1 MKRIISEKII
11 KGETFKGGHHLTHL
25 IKNEPNQMKREL
37 NKFFLIPL
45 LGLLLACVALPNQS
59 FAQKFAYVDTKY
71 ILDNITEY
79 KAAQAELDKISVEWQ
94 KEIEAQ
100 YAEID
105 KLYKSFQ
112 AEQILLTPEMKR
124 KREDEI
130 IRKEKEAKNLQK
142 KRFGVDGDLYKKRQE
157 LIKPIQDKVYAAIKE
172 VATTGN
178 YALVL
183 DKAGDLNILY
193 SDPKY
198 DKSEEVLNKMGYKAS
213 K

>member
-1 MKRIISEKII
+1 MKRAIYSLSQGRKFI
-11 KGETFKGGHHLTHL
+11 GEFHLTHL
-25 IKNEPNQMKREL
+25 MNTNVIQMKRNL
-37 NKFFLIPL
+37 NKYFLIPV
-45 LGLLLACVALPNQS
+45 LGLALALAGLPKES
-59 FAQKFAYVDTKY
+59 FGQKFAYVDTKY
-71 ILDNITEY
+71 ILDNISEY
-79 KAAQAELDKISVEWQ
+79 KAAQTELDKISVEWQ

-100 YAEID
+100 YAAID

-112 AEQILLTPEMKR
+112 AEQILLTAEMKR

-130 IRKEKEAKNLQK
+130 IRKEKEAKGLQK

-172 VATTGN
+172 IATIGN
-178 YALVL
+178 YALIL

-193 SDPKY
+193 SDAKY
-198 DKSEEVLNKMGYKAS
+198 DKSEEVLNKMGYKAN

>member
-1 MKRIISEKII
+1 MKRKIY
-11 KGETFKGGHHLTHL
+11 
-25 IKNEPNQMKREL
+25 KN
-37 NKFFLIPL
+37 FLIPVLGIAL
-45 LGLLLACVALPNQS
+45 LFAAAPIQS
-59 FAQKFAYVDTKY
+59 FGQKFAYVDTKY

-79 KAAQAELDKISVEWQ
+79 KAAQTELDKVSVVWQ
-94 KEIEAQ
+94 KEIEAN

-112 AEQILLTPEMKR
+112 AEQILLTAEMKR

-130 IRKEKEAKNLQK
+130 IRKEKEAKTLQK
-142 KRFGVDGDLYKKRQE
+142 QRFGVDGDLYKKRQE

-172 VATTGN
+172 VATLGN
-178 YALVL
+178 YAMIL

-198 DKSEEVLNKMGYKAS
+198 DKSEDVLNKMGYKAS

>member
-1 MKRIISEKII
+1 MTK
-11 KGETFKGGHHLTHL
+11 
-25 IKNEPNQMKREL
+25 
-37 NKFFLIPL
+37 KFYNYFIAPFLGITL
-45 LGLLLACVALPNQS
+45 LCAAIPNQS
-59 FAQKFAYVDTKY
+59 YGQKFAYVDTKY

-79 KAAQAELDKISVEWQ
+79 KAAQTELDKISVEWQ
-94 KEIEAQ
+94 KEIEAG

-112 AEQILLTPEMKR
+112 AEQILLTAEMKR
-124 KREDEI
+124 KRENEI
-130 IRKEKEAKNLQK
+130 IRKEKEAKALQK

-178 YALVL
+178 YAMIL

-198 DKSEEVLNKMGYKAS
+198 DKSEAVLNKMGYKAS

>member
-1 MKRIISEKII
+1 MKRAIYSLSQGRKFI
-11 KGETFKGGHHLTHL
+11 GEFHLTHL
-25 IKNEPNQMKREL
+25 MNTNVIQMKRNL
-37 NKFFLIPL
+37 NKYFLIPVL
-45 LGLLLACVALPNQS
+45 CLALALAGLPKES
-59 FAQKFAYVDTKY
+59 FGQKFAYVDTKY
-71 ILDNITEY
+71 ILDNISEY
-79 KAAQAELDKISVEWQ
+79 KAAQTELDKISVEWQ

-100 YAEID
+100 YAAID

-112 AEQILLTPEMKR
+112 AEQILLTAEMKR

-130 IRKEKEAKNLQK
+130 IRKEKEAKGLQK

-172 VATTGN
+172 IATIGN
-178 YALVL
+178 YALIL

-193 SDPKY
+193 SDAKY
-198 DKSEEVLNKMGYKAS
+198 DKSEEVLNKMGYKAN